1 MIRTAKLE
9 LTKPLSESWDDF
21 GRTMRLLLKATPKV
35 LRAAYDARVAGDI
48 VGAKA
53 LKIAVCPETKGAS
66 LDALAYQAALREIEN
81 LRKWGAKKNNDFAG
95 LEMPGGMVS
104 QIARTA
110 CQALSAEK
118 KARRE
123 GRASAKGRT
132 GFTSQLIFA
141 RAQETRVSRADD
153 GTYSLTLNLRPNGC
167 ASRVTLAVSPRTR
180 GARRDTLRKIAAG
193 EYQHGDCK
201 LKWDERRKKLY
212 AFLSYEMPDAAPLTV
227 DPRRALVVHRG
238 IRCALYLLATDGKAQ
253 KKHSNLISVRKRQL
267 ARHRDPGD
275 EGRGARGHGAKRRN
289 RSRERTRG
297 VIDRTTR
304 TVFQQLAA
312 YIVQY
317 ALANGYGLILIEDYG
332 GIEPDDERAIRR
344 IMSVFGWSLY
354 GLKQAILEAAEKAG
368 ITVTEV
374 PSAYI
379 SSTCP
384 ACENADTAQHNKR
397 TDFFRC
403 KRCSFERPAD
413 WVAAYWMMRRGDVDM
428 SAIDKSLARQ
438 LSLAE
443 SLRKAAG

>member
-1 MIRTAKLE
+1 MIRTIKLE

-21 GRTMRLLLKATPKV
+21 GPTMRLLLKATPKV

-53 LKIAVCPETKGAS
+53 LKIAVCPEVKGAS
-66 LDALAYQAALREIEN
+66 FDGIAYQAAKREVEN
-81 LRKWGAKKNNDFAG
+81 LRAWGKKKKNDFAR

-104 QIARTA
+104 QISRTA

-123 GRASAKGRT
+123 GRASSKGRT
-132 GFTSQLIFA
+132 GFTSELIFA
-141 RAQETRVSRADD
+141 RAAETRVSRADD
-153 GTYSLTLNLRPNGC
+153 GTYSLTVTLRPKGS
-167 ASRVTLAVSPRTR
+167 ASRVTLAVSPRIR
-180 GARRDTLRKIAAG
+180 GGRRDTLRKIAAG
-193 EYQHGDCK
+193 EYEHGDCK
-201 LKWDERRKKLY
+201 LKWDARRKKLY
-212 AFLSYEMPDAAPLTV
+212 AFLAYEMPDAAPLTV
-227 DPRRALVVHRG
+227 DPKRALVLHRG
-238 IRCALYLLATDGKAQ
+238 IRCALYLLSTDGKT
-253 KKHSNLISVRKRQL
+253 KPLNSNLISVRKRQL
-267 ARHRDPGD
+267 ARHRDPGN
-275 EGRGARGHGAKRRN
+275 EGRGARGHGTKRRN

-304 TVFQQLAA
+304 TIFQQLAA
-312 YIVQY
+312 YVVWY

-344 IMSVFGWSLY
+344 VMAAFNWSLY

-368 ITVTEV
+368 ITVKEV

-384 ACENADTAQHNKR
+384 ACENADTAQHNTR
-397 TDFFRC
+397 TDVFHC

-413 WVAAYWMMRRGDVDM
+413 WVAAYWMMRHGDVDT
-428 SAIDKSLARQ
+428 SAIDEMLARQ
-438 LSLAE
+438 RKLTE
-443 SLRKAAG
+443 SLRKVAG